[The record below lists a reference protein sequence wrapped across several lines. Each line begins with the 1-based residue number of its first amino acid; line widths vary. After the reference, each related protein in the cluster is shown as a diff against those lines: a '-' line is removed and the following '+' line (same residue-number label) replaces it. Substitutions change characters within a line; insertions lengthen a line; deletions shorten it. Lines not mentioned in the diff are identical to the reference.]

1 MEKLLDVNPGMSLTF
16 LGRNGESGV
25 GSGGLG
31 EEEKVSFLLEEL
43 V

>member
-16 LGRNGESGV
+16 LRRNGGW
-25 GSGGLG
+25 GDGGWG
-31 EEEKVSFLLEEL
+31 EEEKVSFLPEEL